1 MRALHGPCATAV
13 CLPKSARP
21 VNHVAAASMPPAS
34 GPMPPKHQSRPWF
47 PDDAKRQGYL
57 DCAYQL
63 GRESDLP
70 VSRGHVLVREL

>member
-1 MRALHGPCATAV
+1 MAHQNRGLLAQIGATCEPCCRCQHATGQRT
-13 CLPKSARP
+13 L
-21 VNHVAAASMPPAS
+21 
-34 GPMPPKHQSRPWF
+34 PPKHQSRPWF